1 MSNIL
6 CLESSTKL
14 CSVALVQGEKVHL
27 KELKDPSK
35 YIHQETLH
43 VFADELVNEVGL
55 KYSDLD
61 AIAVGTG
68 PGSYTGL
75 RIGVSAAKGFAF
87 AMGIPVMAIPT
98 LYHMAVGLRKQHG
111 NFKHYIPMIDARRM
125 EVYTTTFDE
134 QLSINTEVHAL
145 DVKRDSFE
153 NIKEEGIF
161 FGDGAVKTADVLSLK
176 VSDRPEPGIILNGF
190 EASAMGLAEVAKQWH
205 LDKRYADLAYFEPY
219 YYKDFVAGKPKS
231 LF

>member
-14 CSVALVQGEKVHL
+14 CSVALVKGNEVRL

-43 VFADELVNEVGL
+43 VFADDLMAEAGI
-55 KYSDLD
+55 KYSELD

-87 AMGIPVMAIPT
+87 AMSIPIIAVPT
-98 LYHMAVGLRKQHG
+98 LYHMAVGLQKKHG
-111 NFKHYIPMIDARRM
+111 HFEHYVPMIDARRM
-125 EVYTTTFDE
+125 EVYTATFDKK
-134 QLSINTEVHAL
+134 LSDQAEVQA
-145 DVKRDSFE
+145 VEIEADSFE
-153 NIKEEGIF
+153 NIKSNAIF
-161 FGDGAVKTADVLSLK
+161 FGDGAEKTANLLSLEISK
-176 VSDRPEPGIILNGF
+176 HPKSGTILEGV

-205 LDKRYADLAYFEPY
+205 LDQRYADLAYFEPY
-219 YYKDFVAGKPKS
+219 YYKDFVAGKPKP